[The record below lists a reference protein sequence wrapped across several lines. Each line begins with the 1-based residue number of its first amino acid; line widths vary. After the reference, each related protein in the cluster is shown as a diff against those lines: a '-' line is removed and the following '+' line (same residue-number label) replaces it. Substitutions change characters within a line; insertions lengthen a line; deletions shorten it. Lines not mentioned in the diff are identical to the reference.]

1 MNLHEYLSSQGA
13 LSVTELRSRIGAG
26 SDAQIRQWQHGYAD
40 RKPSFE
46 NCVAIER
53 ATGGVVTVEE
63 LRPDERWVRLPDAAW
78 PHLDGRPVMDF
89 AKLEAAA
96 HG

>member
-1 MNLHEYLSSQGA
+1 MNLHDYLSSKGA

-26 SDAQIRQWQHGYAD
+26 SDAQIRQWQHGYAG
-40 RKPSFE
+40 RQPSFE

-53 ATGGVVTVEE
+53 ATCGAVAVEE
-63 LRPDERWVRLPDAAW
+63 LRPDERWARLPDAAW
-78 PHLDGRPVMDF
+78 PHPDGRPVMDF
-89 AKLEAAA
+89 AREVA